1 MERRNIDPLIEQIRK
16 CIDRHYLG
24 TPGAYTRYT
33 VGERADGK
41 INEYGVADAAN
52 LLYTINDFRQAQADR
67 AHWIKILQGMQ
78 DPETGMYHEATH
90 HTIHTTAHCMA
101 ALELFDEKPLYP
113 ATYLS
118 DCLTK
123 EGLYHKLQ
131 TEIDF
136 EEHPWRDSHIGA
148 GLLPSLTNTD
158 MIDLEWKNWYFD
170 WMWQHTDPENGFVFG
185 GKVKRAN
192 LFEYMGGG
200 FHYLFNHEAEHRP
213 MRYPDKVIDS
223 CITIMEE
230 AIAAHPHPK
239 DLPRYWGKILAIPG
253 FLEIDVV
260 YSATRA
266 MRQTPHRFYE
276 CKEVLERFAERFIDM
291 MEQFDYQKDTRVDDL
306 HAMFGTLCCLAEL
319 QSALP
324 GKILSTKP
332 LRLVLDRRPFI

>member
-148 GLLPSLTNTD
+148 GLFVALTMTD
-158 MIDLEWKNWYFD
+158 MVDAQWKDWYFD
-170 WMWQHTDPENGFVFG
+170 WFWEYCSPVHGFAFY
-185 GKVKRAN
+185 GKEIKADAFR
-192 LFEYMGGG
+192 YMGGG

-213 MRYPDKVIDS
+213 TRYPEKIIDW
-223 CITIMEE
+223 CIPMLRNHEKYGR
-230 AIAAHPHPK
+230 AFMSMM
-239 DLPRYWGKILAIPG
+239 G
-253 FLEIDVV
+253 FLEMDLV
-260 YSATRA
+260 YSVARA

-276 CKEVLERFAERFIDM
+276 AKEALEIFAEKYLDM
-291 MEQFDYQKDTRVDDL
+291 WFSLDYENNWSFNDL
-306 HAMFGTLCCLAEL
+306 HCLFGSACCLAEL

-324 GKILSTKP
+324 GKLISSKP